1 MEHSTG
7 YRGGA
12 LAGIVIKLP
21 TGVTQSD
28 NGAVR
33 DELLVGCGVFSSFSP
48 HRELKMHHRVAA
60 RAMRAMVKEAAVA
73 RKLGQVRATGTYR
86 TLDQQKVAFDGTIPA
101 NRTDVNG
108 RYIPKEL
115 WDTFSPGQLDDED
128 VKSWKG
134 KLWKRRKG
142 TVKAASPG
150 TSNHGLGL
158 AVDFDQGQLDS
169 WLQWL
174 RDNAARFGF
183 VDEVSSEDWH
193 WSYRLGDEEPPALI
207 DLPPDEDED
216 EDEDEDDDDDDDGDN
231 GRRHS
236 KEEDMTVIDFA
247 PNTPGFTR
255 LVISGRIKWV
265 RGGAAAALDKMEID
279 KFEVERPELVD
290 LLRSFGTEGLSPFNG
305 ISRNAAPDAEL
316 DQAWEDAR
324 LT

>member
-1 MEHSTG
+1 M
-7 YRGGA
+7 
-12 LAGIVIKLP
+12 AGIVIKLP
-21 TGVTQSD
+21 TGVTKSD

-33 DELLVGCGVFSSFSP
+33 DELLVGCGVFSSFFP

-60 RAMRAMVKEAAVA
+60 RAMRAMVKEAAAA

-86 TLDQQKVAFDGTIPA
+86 NLHEQKVAFDGTIPDD
-101 NRTDVNG
+101 RTKFNG

-115 WDTFSPGQLDDED
+115 WDTFSPGQLVDGD
-128 VKSWKG
+128 VKSWKD
-134 KLWKRRKG
+134 KPWKRRKG
-142 TVKAASPG
+142 TEKAATPG
-150 TSNHGLGL
+150 TSNHGFGL

-174 RDNAARFGF
+174 RDNAARFGY
-183 VDEVSSEDWH
+183 VDEVSSERWH

-207 DLPPDEDED
+207 DLPPD
-216 EDEDEDDDDDDDGDN
+216 DDDK

-247 PNTPGFTR
+247 PNSPGFTR

-265 RGGAAAALDKMEID
+265 RGSAAAALDKMEID

-305 ISRNAAPDAEL
+305 ISRNAAPDPEL
-316 DQAWEDAR
+316 DQTWEDAR